1 MRYGR
6 GQFWLHIEQSTLIR
20 ILALVTLLA
29 GWASLSQALESA
41 DDLDAPLHYPTYPSV
56 ICTASAMYDN
66 TLTGLQQLV
75 GAQTGQRIYICGYD
89 INVSA
94 ASTVQ
99 LSYGTGSAC
108 ATGATALTPAW
119 VFTANQ
125 SYVDTE
131 YGGPLVVPPGNALCA
146 NITGT
151 TPAVKVLVR
160 YLRVPNT

>member
-1 MRYGR
+1 M
-6 GQFWLHIEQSTLIR
+6 IR

-29 GWASLSQALESA
+29 GWASLALAESA
-41 DDLDAPLHYPTYPSV
+41 DDFNAQLAYPTHPSV
-56 ICTASAMYDN
+56 NCTASAMYDN

-75 GAQTGQRIYICGYD
+75 AAQAGQRIYICGYE
-89 INVSA
+89 INVGT

-108 ATGATALTPAW
+108 GTGATATALTPPW

-125 SYVDTE
+125 SFVDTE
-131 YGGPLVVPPGNALCA
+131 SGGPLVVPPGNALCA

-151 TPAVKVLVR
+151 KPMVKVLVR
-160 YLRVPNT
+160 YLQVPNA